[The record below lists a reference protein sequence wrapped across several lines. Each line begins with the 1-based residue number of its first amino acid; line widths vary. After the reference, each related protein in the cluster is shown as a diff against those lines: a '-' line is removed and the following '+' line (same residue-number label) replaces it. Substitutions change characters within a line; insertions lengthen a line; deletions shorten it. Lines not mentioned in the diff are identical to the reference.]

1 MTVSQIFTSDIACFN
16 KFCYLCSE
24 KKFTAMNLPSDKEK
38 GSEPHGIDGV
48 SDSPKEK
55 RRKSFFKAV
64 YNISLVVGLIA
75 LITAIAF
82 CKTSSF
88 EIPLYA
94 VIVLWACVFV
104 CLYAQGKIDEA
115 DGKFSSKHPFDSVI

>member
-1 MTVSQIFTSDIACFN
+1 
-16 KFCYLCSE
+16 
-24 KKFTAMNLPSDKEK
+24 MNLPSDKEK
-38 GSEPHGIDGV
+38 DTEAHGFDGV

-55 RRKSFFKAV
+55 RCKSFFKAV
-64 YNISLVVGLIA
+64 YNISLVVGFIA

-94 VIVLWACVFV
+94 VIVLLACVFV

-115 DGKFSSKHPFDSVI
+115 DGKFSSKHPFDSVM